1 MKITQRNLK
10 EWFPRDRRFLHF
22 CARYYGYSFYNDEVV
37 EFANEYAIKNV
48 LKMYQEG
55 REFEDEKHMT
65 GIVMSSFRFG
75 ILNGYTAYERY
86 RRLKDRPMTDYDV
99 DPEFNSVL
107 SHLESDTKEYDNTM
121 ELVYKLISEL
131 PPVQAEVIKRHYKGQ
146 EALAD
151 IAKSLEIRYADA
163 RRILRNGLKKLEKQ
177 LKYETPSKSEP
188 ENKYPKYK
196 ELVGSLPAPVR
207 SEPPVS
213 NKAEDSSHSKA
224 MSFLYT

>member
-10 EWFPRDRRFLHF
+10 EWFPKDRRFLHF

-55 REFEDEKHMT
+55 REFENEKHMT
-65 GIVMSSFRFG
+65 GMVMSSFRFA
-75 ILNGYTAYERY
+75 ILNGYTAYDRY

-107 SHLESDTKEYDNTM
+107 SHLQSDTKEYDNTM
-121 ELVYKLISEL
+121 EMVYKLIEEL
-131 PPVQAEVIKRHYKGQ
+131 PPTQGEIIRRHYIDQ

-151 IAKSLEIRYADA
+151 IAKSLDMRYTEA
-163 RRILRNGLKKLEKQ
+163 RRVLRHGLKKLEKQ
-177 LKYETPSKSEP
+177 IRHEEPINSEP
-188 ENKYPKYK
+188 QNKYPKHK
-196 ELVGSLPAPVR
+196 ELIGSLPAPVR
-207 SEPPVS
+207 SKPPVS
-213 NKAEDSSHSKA
+213 NKAQDGPHSKA
-224 MSFLYT
+224 MSFLYS

>member
-65 GIVMSSFRFG
+65 GMVMSSFRFA

-107 SHLESDTKEYDNTM
+107 GRIESDTKEYDNTM

-131 PPVQAEVIKRHYKGQ
+131 PPVQAEVIRRHYKDQ

-177 LKYETPSKSEP
+177 LKNETPSKSEP
-188 ENKYPKYK
+188 KNKYPKYK

-213 NKAEDSSHSKA
+213 NKAKDSSHSKA

>member
-1 MKITQRNLK
+1 
-10 EWFPRDRRFLHF
+10 
-22 CARYYGYSFYNDEVV
+22 
-37 EFANEYAIKNV
+37 
-48 LKMYQEG
+48 
-55 REFEDEKHMT
+55 
-65 GIVMSSFRFG
+65 
-75 ILNGYTAYERY
+75 
-86 RRLKDRPMTDYDV
+86 MTDYDV

-131 PPVQAEVIKRHYKGQ
+131 PPVQAEVIRRHYKDQ

-151 IAKSLEIRYADA
+151 IAKSLEIRYSDA

-177 LKYETPSKSEP
+177 LKNETPSKSEP

-213 NKAEDSSHSKA
+213 NKAKDSSHSKA